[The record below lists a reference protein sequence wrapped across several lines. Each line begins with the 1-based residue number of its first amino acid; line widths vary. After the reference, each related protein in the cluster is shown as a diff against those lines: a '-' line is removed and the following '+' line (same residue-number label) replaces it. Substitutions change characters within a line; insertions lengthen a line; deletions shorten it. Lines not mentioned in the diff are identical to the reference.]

1 MSVDQ
6 HCLTEQLAARSVMT
20 TAERWLGLELRH
32 LAALR
37 AIAEEGS
44 FKGAAALL
52 GYTPSAISQQV
63 ATLERIVGVR
73 MVVRQHGRKALGLTD
88 AGKILL
94 RHMSAIEGRLGAAKA
109 DIEALTRGVAG
120 PLRIGAFESVESRV
134 LPEILGRLQAMF
146 PEVEIE
152 VEAELQ
158 DLEHLQAL
166 ERGALDVAFT
176 VLPLPP
182 GPFETKLLLSDP
194 WVLVLPV
201 CSEQPT
207 LSAPPTLCEV
217 AELPLVCFRS
227 PRAVDFALSPFRA
240 AGLEPTILF
249 QSDYNVAVQGFAAV
263 GLGVALMPRLAV
275 NPHDERTAIIEL
287 GSLIPPR
294 EIAVAWHCDRARSE
308 ALEAFLSLAA
318 EIGPQIEAT
327 HTFRLWAT
335 PVGDIG

>member
-1 MSVDQ
+1 
-6 HCLTEQLAARSVMT
+6 MT
-20 TAERWLGLELRH
+20 TAEYWLGLELRH

-37 AIAEEGS
+37 AIADEGS

-63 ATLERIVGVR
+63 ATLERIVGVQV
-73 MVVRQHGRKALGLTD
+73 VVREHGRKALGLTD
-88 AGKILL
+88 AGEILL

-120 PLRIGAFESVESRV
+120 SLRIGAFESVESRV

-152 VEAELQ
+152 IEAELQ

-166 ERGALDVAFT
+166 ERGALDIAFT

-182 GPFETKLLLSDP
+182 GPLETELVLKDP

-201 CSEQPT
+201 GSEQPG
-207 LSAPPTLCEV
+207 LSTPPTLCEI

-227 PRAVDFALSPFRA
+227 PRAVDFALRPFRA

-249 QSDYNVAVQGFAAV
+249 QSDYNVAVQGLAAV
-263 GLGVALMPRLAV
+263 GFGVALMPRLAV

-294 EIAVAWHCDRARSE
+294 EVAVAWHCDRARSE
-308 ALEAFLSLAA
+308 VLEAFLFLAT
-318 EIGPQIEAT
+318 EIGSQLEEM